1 MFKIYL
7 LLCLFFAFNLMAA
20 EQSVEVLLKK
30 TEINSTEPD
39 VKTKVLDLFVLNG
52 MRQAM
57 TKELVEKSLDSE
69 LFWSKIEEKKLTE
82 IAEQEFFKPFFISQ
96 SLAIPDPE
104 LQVPK
109 IDQFSRAIFNYELDS
124 LKAKKLFDELFTN
137 LPDVTLKTFYI
148 LPDINIDS
156 EMKWEDVG
164 VTKKE
169 NFSGVIIESWKKW
182 AAGQF
187 KNFVNIVV
195 LEKDFTQKPEN
206 MNPESVT
213 LKWVSNLKKT
223 EVFQDR
229 KSARFELTAQ
239 YVLINTKSGGSLVG
253 FDFPNQKREINISK
267 PKDLSSILAS
277 LVYNLLNSQT
287 IKISSALEMN
297 RASSTLTSVEIKVM
311 GKHGL
316 LDISQLNTFLSER
329 FKHLALTSELKSY
342 SSDASIISI
351 KSTASSDSLY
361 ALFAKDGGKFPLN
374 EQKILLFAPATHSFA
389 IISKEANN

>member
-57 TKELVEKSLDSE
+57 TKELVENGLDSE

-156 EMKWEDVG
+156 DMKWEDVG

-195 LEKDFTQKPEN
+195 LEKDFTQKP
-206 MNPESVT
+206 
-213 LKWVSNLKKT
+213 L
-223 EVFQDR
+223 
-229 KSARFELTAQ
+229 
-239 YVLINTKSGGSLVG
+239 
-253 FDFPNQKREINISK
+253 
-267 PKDLSSILAS
+267 
-277 LVYNLLNSQT
+277 
-287 IKISSALEMN
+287 
-297 RASSTLTSVEIKVM
+297 
-311 GKHGL
+311 
-316 LDISQLNTFLSER
+316 QLNLVT
-329 FKHLALTSELKSY
+329 K
-342 SSDASIISI
+342 
-351 KSTASSDSLY
+351 
-361 ALFAKDGGKFPLN
+361 
-374 EQKILLFAPATHSFA
+374 
-389 IISKEANN
+389 

>member
-7 LLCLFFAFNLMAA
+7 LLCLFCAFNLMAA
-20 EQSVEVLLKK
+20 EQSIEVLLKK
-30 TEINSTEPD
+30 TEIISTEPG
-39 VKTKVLDLFVLNG
+39 VKTKVLDLFTLNG

-57 TKELVEKSLDSE
+57 TKELVEKGLDSE
-69 LFWSKIEEKKLTE
+69 LFWTKIEEKKLTE
-82 IAEQEFFKPFFISQ
+82 VAEQEFLKPFFISQ

-104 LQVPK
+104 LQDPK
-109 IDQFSRAIFNYELDS
+109 VDQFSRAIFNYELDS
-124 LKAKKLFDELFTN
+124 LKAKKLFDELLTN

-187 KNFVNIVV
+187 KNFVNVVV
-195 LEKDFTQKPEN
+195 LEKDFAQKPEN

-213 LKWVSNLKKT
+213 LKWNSNLKKT

-229 KSARFELTAQ
+229 KSARFELTAE

-287 IKISSALEMN
+287 SKINSALEMN
-297 RASSTLTSVEIKVM
+297 RASSTLTLVEIKVK

-316 LDISQLNTFLSER
+316 LDISQLNTLLSER
-329 FKHLALTSELKSY
+329 FKHIALTSELKSY
-342 SSDASIISI
+342 SSDSSIISI

-374 EQKILLFAPATHSFA
+374 EQKILLFAPETHSFA
-389 IISKEANN
+389 IIPKEANN